1 MNPSTLTRASAIPLA
16 VLAVS
21 LSCLQGATWSVRSCC
36 SDEPCHAMLAS
47 TCCDRGSS
55 IPSAQWTGPVPLVDR
70 VAYVVPPW
78 VKAPRTAPAGR
89 ESAVPFGIRTTVLR
103 L

>member
-1 MNPSTLTRASAIPLA
+1 MNPSALRRASAILLA
-16 VLAVS
+16 VLGVS
-21 LSCLQGATWSVRSCC
+21 LSCLQGAAWSARSCC

-47 TCCDRGSS
+47 TCCDRSS
-55 IPSAQWTGPVPLVDR
+55 SLPSAQWTGPVLLADR
-70 VAYVVPPW
+70 VEYVVPSW
-78 VKAPRTAPAGR
+78 VEAPQIAPVGR

>member
-1 MNPSTLTRASAIPLA
+1 MNPSARRRASAILLA
-16 VLAVS
+16 VLGVS
-21 LSCLQGATWSVRSCC
+21 LSCLQSAAWSARSCC

-47 TCCDRGSS
+47 TCCDRASS
-55 IPSAQWTGPVPLVDR
+55 IPSTQSTGPALLVDR
-70 VAYVVPPW
+70 VEYVVAPW
-78 VKAPRTAPAGR
+78 VQAPRTAPVGR